1 MTSNKKYEKE
11 YKVEAVKLSRKIG
24 KGQAAKELGIPE
36 GIEPF
41 PIRVTTKR
49 LLQVQHYG
57 DVNMLNG
64 AELPPVDI
72 ITFGSPC
79 TDLSVAGKRGG
90 LNAEH
95 SGLFFQAV
103 RIIKEMR
110 CATNGKYPRFIVWE
124 NVPYAHLCIRDI
136 MTIKTKCTVKAKK
149 QRNEQSVFISLCI
162 II

>member
-1 MTSNKKYEKE
+1 MNNSLTLGSLFDGSGSFPM
-11 YKVEAVKLSRKIG
+11 AGMLS
-24 KGQAAKELGIPE
+24 GITPVWASE
-36 GIEPF
+36 IEPF

-49 LLQVQHYG
+49 LPQVQHYG